1 MAALAGRVWTHYIR
15 GMSTFSFISMG
26 IAMLAVLA
34 SLFVGLFHMARGT
47 DGSARKSNKMMQFRV
62 LFQGVAIVFF
72 ILTVLTS

>member
-1 MAALAGRVWTHYIR
+1 
-15 GMSTFSFISMG
+15 MG

-47 DGSARKSNKMMQFRV
+47 EGSARKSNKMMQFRV
-62 LFQGVAIVFF
+62 LFQGIAVLFF